1 MNIKKSQGR
10 FLSPIGNENGPMSQS
25 PGLNHAGHGVIT
37 HPKMPSTVIDKY
49 PNTSK
54 PEVSPIQMPRA
65 IRETKNNQLFEK
77 YMNRQHAQ
85 NTNRKPSVEPTNSLG
100 GAKSSIYIDE
110 NSSNAG

>member
-1 MNIKKSQGR
+1 MSMMNIKKSQGR
-10 FLSPIGNENGPMSQS
+10 FLNPIGNENGPMSPS
-25 PGLNHAGHGVIT
+25 PGLNYAGHGVIT

-77 YMNRQHAQ
+77 YMNRQHA
-85 NTNRKPSVEPTNSLG
+85 
-100 GAKSSIYIDE
+100 
-110 NSSNAG
+110 